1 MDRFAFSL
9 IRSHL
14 QGGRVPRARLKKIIA
29 AECQRIQDEGHDLVP
44 DMVCRLLEDVRREGA
59 GGRRGPGRK
68 GTRR

>member
-29 AECQRIQDEGHDLVP
+29 AECQRIQDEGVDLVP
-44 DMVCRLLEDVRREGA
+44 DLVYRFLEELRPGGA

-68 GTRR
+68 RTRR

>member
-1 MDRFAFSL
+1 MDRFALSL

-14 QGGRVPRARLKKIIA
+14 QGGRVPRARLEAIIA
-29 AECQRIQDEGHDLVP
+29 AECQRIQDEGVDLVP
-44 DMVCRLLEDVRREGA
+44 DLVYRFLEELRPEGA

>member
-14 QGGRVPRARLKKIIA
+14 QGGRVPRARLEPIIA
-29 AECQRIQDEGHDLVP
+29 AECQRIQDEGVDLVP
-44 DMVCRLLEDVRREGA
+44 DLVLRILDRVRPVRA
-59 GGRRGPGRK
+59 RGRRGPGRK

>member
-1 MDRFAFSL
+1 MDRFALSL

-14 QGGRVPRARLKKIIA
+14 QGGRVPRARLEQIIA
-29 AECQRIQDEGHDLVP
+29 AECQRIQDEGAVLAPDLVY
-44 DMVCRLLEDVRREGA
+44 RFLEELRAGGA

>member
-1 MDRFAFSL
+1 MDRFALSL

-14 QGGRVPRARLKKIIA
+14 QGGRVPRARLERIIA
-29 AECQRIQDEGHDLVP
+29 AECQRIQDEGADLLP
-44 DMVCRLLEDVRREGA
+44 DLMCRFLEELRPGGA